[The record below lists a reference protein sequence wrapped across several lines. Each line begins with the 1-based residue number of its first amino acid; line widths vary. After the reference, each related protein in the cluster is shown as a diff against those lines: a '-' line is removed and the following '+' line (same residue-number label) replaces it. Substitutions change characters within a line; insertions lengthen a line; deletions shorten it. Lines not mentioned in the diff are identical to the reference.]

1 MGRPL
6 NKKFFGN
13 RNIGSST
20 VTTDDGI
27 GGQGVGSVVVS
38 GTFSGKTT
46 TVSGAA
52 NPYTI
57 PASVISAPQL
67 PGGVKP
73 TLTITFATASTAT
86 VTVVDSGSGY
96 TAVPT
101 ISGAALQALGGGAG
115 TVVLTAVLAIDSG
128 SVGSATNDENAITIT
143 AWVPATGAAGNIT
156 GNGTSAVTGDIVRQC
171 GSDKYIVRTAQG
183 LGRVKLVAGTPA
195 AGQATIIA
203 TDSAGGTYYVTE
215 LRAHKAHII
224 NGDQTGTQFTTGTDG
239 IDVPWTFNTTSPST
253 KIIDSQPYLAAG
265 VNVQISNA

>member
-86 VTVVDSGSGY
+86 VTVVDGGSGY
-96 TAVPT
+96 TAIPT
-101 ISGAALQALGGGAG
+101 ISGAALQALGGGSG
-115 TVVLTAVLAIDSG
+115 TVVLTAVLAVDSG
-128 SVGSATNDENAITIT
+128 SVGSATNQENAISIT
-143 AWVPATGAAGNIT
+143 AYIPAVGEAGYISGAG
-156 GNGTSAVTGDIVRQC
+156 GSSAVAADIMRQS
-171 GSDKYIVRTAQG
+171 GRNKYVVRTAQG
-183 LGRVKLVAGTPA
+183 VGRVKLVAATPTK
-195 AGQATIIA
+195 GQASIIA

-215 LRAHKAHII
+215 LRGRRAHII
-224 NGDQTGTQFTTGTDG
+224 KGDQTGTQFTTGNDG
-239 IDVPWTFNTTSPST
+239 IDVAWTFNGASGT
-253 KIIDSQPYLAAG
+253 KVYNSQPYLAAG
-265 VNVQISNA
+265 VNVKIANA

>member
-1 MGRPL
+1 MGRPI
-6 NKKFFGN
+6 NKKYFGN
-13 RNIGSST
+13 RNIGSLT

-86 VTVVDSGSGY
+86 VTVVDGGSGY
-96 TAVPT
+96 TAIPT

-128 SVGSATNDENAITIT
+128 SVGSDTNDENAIIAY
-143 AWVPATGAAGNIT
+143 AWVAGQREI
-156 GNGTSAVTGDIVRQC
+156 VDIVKQS
-171 GSDKYIVRTAQG
+171 GSRSYTVKGADGTVYRAKLTA
-183 LGRVKLVAGTPA
+183 ADSA
-195 AGQATIIA
+195 ADGEMDLTA
-203 TDSAGGTYYVTE
+203 TDVNSNTYYVTKLTE
-215 LRAHKAHII
+215 RRAKLTRKVGGSNYVYAD
-224 NGDQTGTQFTTGTDG
+224 NESA
-239 IDVPWTFNTTSPST
+239 PWSF
-253 KIIDSQPYLAAG
+253 DAAAG
-265 VNVQISNA
+265 IYVQIDNA

>member
-13 RNIGSST
+13 RNIGSTT

-27 GGQGVGSVVVS
+27 GGEGVASVVVS

-86 VTVVDSGSGY
+86 VTVVDGGSGY
-96 TAVPT
+96 TAIPT
-101 ISGAALQALGGGAG
+101 ISGAALQALGGGSG
-115 TVVLTAVLAIDSG
+115 TVVLTAVLAVDSG
-128 SVGSATNDENAITIT
+128 FVGSSTNQENAIQIT
-143 AWVPATGAAGNIT
+143 AWVPATADAGRIS
-156 GNGTSAVTGDIVRQC
+156 GNGTSAVAGDIVRQS
-171 GSDKYIVRTAQG
+171 GSSKYIVRTAQG
-183 LGRVKLVAGTPA
+183 VGRVKLVAATPTK
-195 AGQATIIA
+195 GQASIIA
-203 TDSAGGTYYVTE
+203 TDSDGGTYYVTE
-215 LRAHKAHII
+215 LRGRKAHII
-224 NGDQTGTQFTTGTDG
+224 KGDQSGTQFTTGTAG
-239 IDVPWTFNTTSPST
+239 IDVPWTFNGASAP
-253 KIIDSQPYLAAG
+253 KVLNSQPLLQAN
-265 VNVQISNA
+265 VNVQIANA